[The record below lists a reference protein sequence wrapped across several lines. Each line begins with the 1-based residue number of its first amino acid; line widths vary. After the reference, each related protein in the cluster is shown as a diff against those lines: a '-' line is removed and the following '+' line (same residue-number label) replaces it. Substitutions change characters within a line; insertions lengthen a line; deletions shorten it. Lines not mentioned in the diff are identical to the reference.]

1 MTQFS
6 IQTIDLPSL
15 VSHIHRQAVG
25 FDSLFERLDRTF
37 VNSKTDGNYPPH
49 NIIKVDDTH
58 YAIQVAVAG
67 FAEDELDV
75 EFKDNIITVKGEKK
89 TKDEQEYIHRGI
101 GLRSFTRN
109 FPVGENMEV
118 KGATVVNGILAI
130 SIEHVV
136 PEEQKP
142 KKIAIT
148 FSK

>member
-37 VNSKTDGNYPPH
+37 VNSKADGNYPPH
-49 NIIKVDDTH
+49 NIIKVDETH

-67 FAEDELDV
+67 FAEDELDI
-75 EFKDNIITVKGEKK
+75 EFKDNIIIVKGEKK
-89 TKDEQEYIHRGI
+89 QKDEQEYIHRGI
-101 GLRSFTRN
+101 GLRNFTR
-109 FPVGENMEV
+109 

-136 PEEQKP
+136 PDEQKP

-148 FSK
+148 FTK